1 MSVPSRSG
9 DSRLMVAVLA
19 LAVFAYS
26 ALEVMLALALPLI
39 QQVTGASLPAIAW
52 AFTGMLLSGAVATPL
67 VGRLA
72 DVRDKRHIL
81 LALLVILG
89 AGTLTSAVATS
100 LHVLIVGQLVQG
112 VGLGLIPL
120 SVAIVR
126 DTQSPERMKSY
137 NGVLL
142 AVPPLAF
149 TVALVGSGYIVTKL
163 SYTWIFWPPLAL
175 LVLALAA
182 AWHVVPSCPPRDAGR
197 VDWLGATLLAVALCA
212 LLIGVT
218 LTTGSGWLSSQFL
231 VLAAVSL
238 IFFSLFVVVEL
249 RADAPLVNLRLLA
262 SRSVVHASVVS
273 FVVGFGGF
281 SIFVLVPL
289 IVAAPTS
296 TGYGLGAS
304 GTLAGVCLLPMG
316 IFGALSAPFAGRLE
330 RLVGGRAVLAIGAAA
345 VPVSNVVMLFA
356 PGNAVAIMVAS
367 AVSGIASGL
376 GLTQAMN
383 LVVAL
388 VPAEHTTSVGGLTF
402 VIRSVGGTLGGQ
414 LAASIVASSP
424 LPGTPQLSS
433 WHGYVLAFSV
443 FAVICAL
450 AVVLV
455 LALRIKATVA
465 KPEVARVTAEQ

>member
-9 DSRLMVAVLA
+9 DSRLTIVVLA

-39 QQVTGASLPAIAW
+39 QQATGASLPAIAW

-81 LALLVILG
+81 LVLLVAL
-89 AGTLTSAVATS
+89 ATGTLTSAVATS
-100 LHVLIVGQLVQG
+100 LPMLIAGQLVQG
-112 VGLGLIPL
+112 MGLGLIPL

-126 DTQSPERMKSY
+126 DTQPSERMKSY
-137 NGVLL
+137 NGILL

-149 TVALVGSGYIVTKL
+149 AVALVGSGYIVTKL

-182 AWHVVPSCPPRDAGR
+182 AWLIVPSCPAREAGR
-197 VDWLGATLLAVALCA
+197 VDWLGAALLAVALSS

-218 LTTGSGWLSSQFL
+218 LSTEWGWLSTQFL
-231 VLAAVSL
+231 MLAAVSV
-238 IFFSLFVVVEL
+238 IFFCLFTAVEL
-249 RADAPLVNLRLLA
+249 RTDAPLVNLRLLA
-262 SRSVVHASVVS
+262 GRSVVHASVVS
-273 FVVGFGGF
+273 FIVGFGGF

-316 IFGALSAPFAGRLE
+316 IFGTLSAPLAGRLE
-330 RLVGGRAVLAIGAAA
+330 RLIGGRAVLAVGAAA
-345 VPVSNVVMLFA
+345 VPVSNLVMLLA
-356 PGNAVAIMVAS
+356 PGNAAAIMVA
-367 AVSGIASGL
+367 AAISGMASGL

-388 VPAEHTTSVGGLTF
+388 VPAQHTTSVGGLTF

-424 LPGTPQLSS
+424 LPGAPQLSS

-443 FAVICAL
+443 FAALCAL
-450 AVVLV
+450 AVVLI
-455 LALRIKATVA
+455 LALPIKDKAA
-465 KPEVARVTAEQ
+465 KPEVAGVAAE